1 MPVWAHT
8 TQASALLPLCADCL
22 CSKCWRFMA
31 ELTCPTLAH
40 NKHPTPIQLHSVYR
54 FNKTTHTQ
62 PFNRTTQVGR
72 YQKKTFT
79 HSHPSW
85 SSDILYQLPP
95 STTIHSILFVQFTCL
110 TDLFHNLFP
119 GLFGLRLHTPC
130 ISSPNHHQQNKL
142 PGYFQTI
149 SENTSIKFQNF
160 HVVLACCLLYNKQ
173 CTSNVEDEQCSWWN
187 MWITFSW

>member
-1 MPVWAHT
+1 VPVWAHT

-62 PFNRTTQVGR
+62 PFNRTTHQTSFINFLHLLQSTASSLFNLR
-72 YQKKTFT
+72 AWQTF
-79 HSHPSW
+79 
-85 SSDILYQLPP
+85 
-95 STTIHSILFVQFTCL
+95 STTSFQVSLVL
-110 TDLFHNLFP
+110 DPL
-119 GLFGLRLHTPC
+119 LHTPC

-160 HVVLACCLLYNKQ
+160 HVVLACCLLYKQ

>member
-119 GLFGLRLHTPC
+119 GLFGLRPSTSYSMHFFTQ
-130 ISSPNHHQQNKL
+130 SSSTKQTSRIFPDNFRKHFNKIPKFSCCFGLLFIIQQAM
-142 PGYFQTI
+142 
-149 SENTSIKFQNF
+149 
-160 HVVLACCLLYNKQ
+160 H
-173 CTSNVEDEQCSWWN
+173 
-187 MWITFSW
+187 